1 MAHDVLDA
9 LGPYDAIISE
19 HGYGLGPPTGVLVLL
34 YAVPHGTV
42 SLGDVHDDFR
52 DQLFWAS
59 DGWLV
64 VRRGAEPQL
73 RRPAPGRVGTP
84 RHQRRG
90 PRRLGARRPRGDAAR
105 AARRRRPASSVG
117 LVGLDASARSA
128 VTLLGHGVPE
138 ERGLELRA
146 QLLGGLGR
154 PEAVAHRARG
164 LGLARQ
170 VAAALMA
177 DPADPTELREWA
189 DRLHV
194 SSRTLQRDFEREYA
208 ATWSA
213 WRTRHR
219 LAALPPAARALP
231 GGPGRAPGRL
241 RVGVGVRR
249 GLPAGLRHDAG
260 SAGRRGRARAELK
273 RVTVLRREDLRRD
286 RSRLG
291 DRGRDRGPAA

>member
-1 MAHDVLDA
+1 VAQDVLDA
-9 LGPYDAIISE
+9 LGPYDAIVSE
-19 HGYGLGPPTGVLVLL
+19 HGYGLGPPTGILVLL

-52 DQLFWAS
+52 DQLFWAA

-64 VRRGAEPQL
+64 VRRGAELSFAGP
-73 RRPAPGRVGTP
+73 
-84 RHQRRG
+84 HQAVWVRRG
-90 PRRLGARRPRGDAAR
+90 TSAEVRGGSGHAVHAVMLR
-105 AARRRRPASSVG
+105 EPPAVVAGLSVG

-146 QLLGGLGR
+146 QLLAGLER

-219 LAALPPAARALP
+219 LAASLPLLELYPVARVAHLVGYASASAYVAAFRRVYGTTPGRRAAAAAR
-231 GGPGRAPGRL
+231 GQN
-241 RVGVGVRR
+241 
-249 GLPAGLRHDAG
+249 
-260 SAGRRGRARAELK
+260 
-273 RVTVLRREDLRRD
+273 
-286 RSRLG
+286 
-291 DRGRDRGPAA
+291 